1 MAIQYRIQLTPTPK
15 GSKKQQRAHIRPV
28 TTGITG
34 TYQVCEQ
41 ISYKCTLTNP
51 DIVAVLTALS
61 EVLQSELAQNHS
73 VHLDGLGTF
82 SLSLKGEVVKD
93 ESRKRLQV
101 KDPHVRSVLFNP
113 ERHLVDSF
121 SREPF
126 AEGLYLPNKPIDDAF
141 VQEKLTEH
149 FSQYSTLRYSE
160 LRHLLVLNEY
170 DTRNL
175 LKRLVENGSLKR
187 EGKGGATVYV
197 PTPGH
202 FNSNKS

>member
-101 KDPHVRSVLFNP
+101 KDSSIPSVIWWIRSAASPSPKAFTSRINP
-113 ERHLVDSF
+113 
-121 SREPF
+121 
-126 AEGLYLPNKPIDDAF
+126 
-141 VQEKLTEH
+141 LTMP
-149 FSQYSTLRYSE
+149 LCKK
-160 LRHLLVLNEY
+160 N
-170 DTRNL
+170 
-175 LKRLVENGSLKR
+175 
-187 EGKGGATVYV
+187 
-197 PTPGH
+197 
-202 FNSNKS
+202 